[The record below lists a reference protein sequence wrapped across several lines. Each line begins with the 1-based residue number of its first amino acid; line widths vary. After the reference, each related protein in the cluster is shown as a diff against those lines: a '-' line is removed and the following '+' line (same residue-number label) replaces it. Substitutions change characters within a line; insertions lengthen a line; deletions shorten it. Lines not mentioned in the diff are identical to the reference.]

1 MNRLALDVVPSILVV
16 LLIAAVVD
24 AVLGAIGA
32 ATNRVRASDEFLLWV
47 IGGAIGGVLAVLG
60 WVGVIVGVCVLS
72 GQSLSVDT
80 AAIIGLTF
88 VGIAGL
94 LGAAI
99 SPLLDDTDSAVAWL
113 SSFLIK
119 WVQSPLLTTVGLVA
133 TLIVAIRRGAVDFRR
148 GMLFI
153 KIGPGDGALT
163 LGAVAWTQSGRFN
176 VDSTVPDSLARHEA
190 THSRTVAAIGEL
202 GFYLTY
208 VAIGAI
214 WGCAQ
219 GGSWNDLNATGHGNP
234 FEKTAHTFTD
244 APAAAPSTNG
254 R

>member
-1 MNRLALDVVPSILVV
+1 MNRLAVDVVPSIFVV

-32 ATNRVRASDEFLLWV
+32 AANRVRASDEFLLWV

-176 VDSTVPDSLARHEA
+176 VDSLVPDSLARHEA

>member
-1 MNRLALDVVPSILVV
+1 MNRLAVDVVPSIFVV

-32 ATNRVRASDEFLLWV
+32 AANRVRASDEFLLWV

-234 FEKTAHTFTD
+234 FEKTAHTFTGD
-244 APAAAPSTNG
+244 PAIPRSAGAC
-254 R
+254 